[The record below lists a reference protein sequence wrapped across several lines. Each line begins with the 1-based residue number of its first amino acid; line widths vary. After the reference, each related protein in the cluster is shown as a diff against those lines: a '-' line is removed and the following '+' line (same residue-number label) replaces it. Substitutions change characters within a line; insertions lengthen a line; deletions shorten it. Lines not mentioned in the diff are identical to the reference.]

1 MKLSIQGMGV
11 VGGFGCG
18 TEALLSVLSS
28 GQCAPQH
35 VSVKTSQG
43 PLDLAVFCADT
54 SRLEEFVNRKSL
66 RRVDHFSKMSLLGS
80 HLALQDAGK
89 LEEDHSRMG
98 IIIAT
103 GYGPTRTTYAFLD
116 SFIFDGDT
124 LSSPTF
130 FSNSVHNAAV
140 ASVSMLLGITG
151 PGLTVTQ
158 FEMSVASALL
168 TARCWLEEGS
178 VDSVLFGAVDEYC
191 DVLGYCWHRFFG
203 EKATADHEMKPF
215 EFNLQTAIPGEGAI
229 FFLLTRADEGVSPYG
244 CIEDI
249 MIDRRGENPLEIP
262 KDTLLL
268 IGADGHKQNGRRYK
282 KHLPED
288 GQVACY
294 TPIYGSLPISPAFD
308 IAIAA
313 LSFKKDRI
321 FPSQVYPGKNPAE
334 KTTCNER
341 TLDVS
346 RIACLKISGSG
357 ETGLISL
364 TRGC

>member
-18 TEALLSVLSS
+18 TDALLSALSNRQS
-28 GQCAPQH
+28 VTQH
-35 VSVKTSQG
+35 VSVKTLQG

-54 SRLEEFVNRKSL
+54 SRLEEFVNKKSL
-66 RRVDHFSKMSLLGS
+66 RRVDHFSKMALLGS
-80 HLALQDAGK
+80 HLALQDAGQ
-89 LEEDHSRMG
+89 LEEDQSRTG

-140 ASVSMLLGITG
+140 AYTSLHLGITG
-151 PGLTVTQ
+151 SGLTVTQ

-178 VDSVLFGAVDEYC
+178 VDSVLFGAIDEYC

-215 EFNLQTAIPGEGAI
+215 EFDLQTAIPGEGVA
-229 FFLLTRADEGVSPYG
+229 FFLLTRGDKGVSPYG
-244 CIEDI
+244 YIEDI
-249 MIDRRGENPLEIP
+249 TIDRRGKNPLEIP
-262 KDTLLL
+262 KDTLFL
-268 IGADGHKQNGRRYK
+268 IGADGHKQSGRRYK
-282 KHLPED
+282 EHLPED

-294 TPIYGSLPISPAFD
+294 TPIYGSLPVGQAFD
-308 IAIAA
+308 MAIAA
-313 LSFKKDRI
+313 LSFKKGRI
-321 FPSQVYPGKNPAE
+321 FPSQVYPGKSPE
-334 KTTCNER
+334 ERTTCDER
-341 TLDVS
+341 VLDVS

-364 TRGC
+364 IKGD